1 MISGLTFTESEKCG
15 SVTTVEHTTLTSCY
29 NFRKLSLKFF
39 FTATH
44 KTRLNMIANAEKK
57 ITKMKLIVVVFSFFP
72 FFADILV
79 LDTV

>member
-1 MISGLTFTESEKCG
+1 MIIKI
-15 SVTTVEHTTLTSCY
+15 V
-29 NFRKLSLKFF
+29 FF

-57 ITKMKLIVVVFSFFP
+57 ITKIKLIVVFFFFV

-79 LDTV
+79 LDTI